1 MGRGSGRED
10 WHLLFKIIIIG
21 DAGAGKSCLL
31 HSFLENHNCEHPS
44 RIAVSEKEFAPDP
57 HRKACCGELRMRMA
71 SSIRTS

>member
-31 HSFLENHNCEHPS
+31 HSFLENHNCMYPS
-44 RIAVSEKEFAPDP
+44 RIAASERSLLP
-57 HRKACCGELRMRMA
+57 
-71 SSIRTS
+71 IRTEKQRCFGD